1 MKMTEPTVFLLI
13 VKMLTVQML
22 QRWLRLRFA
31 WQFFLLFQ
39 RLPLRLQF
47 PVAFVR

>member
-47 PVAFVR
+47 PVVFVR